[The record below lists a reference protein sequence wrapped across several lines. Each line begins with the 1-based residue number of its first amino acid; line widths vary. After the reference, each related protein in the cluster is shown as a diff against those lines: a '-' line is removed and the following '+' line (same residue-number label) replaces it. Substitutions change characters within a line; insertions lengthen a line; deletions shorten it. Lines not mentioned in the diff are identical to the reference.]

1 MKKNKKIDSK
11 DEKELIGFIELLR
24 SLVNINQKA
33 RLALWLAVV
42 GTFLLKWVFKI
53 YFPTGLFVTIFVF
66 ALTISGY
73 YYILSKR
80 VNKLRDLEN
89 AVTIYTL
96 FNLVLYTAII
106 HYFGGIEG
114 IGVLIYLFIIVE
126 ANIVLSG
133 KKSILVTLF
142 AVICYGTMGT
152 LEYLGIIPHNDPF
165 LIGRVLYNNPL
176 HLLFSVVVG
185 GLLGFFYTGH
195 IASNFSTVYR
205 KMGEVLKG
213 EREILMNTQEQLE
226 EAKTS
231 LEIKVAA
238 RTRELQNLT
247 ENLEEEVKVRT
258 EEALEKVKELEKF
271 QKFSVGRELKMVELK
286 QEIKKLKKEL
296 EQYKNK

>member
-1 MKKNKKIDSK
+1 MKENKKKASK
-11 DEKELIGFIELLR
+11 NDKELIGFIELLR

-33 RLALWLAVV
+33 RLALWLSVV

-73 YYILSKR
+73 YYVLSKR
-80 VNKLRDLEN
+80 VNKLKDLEN

-96 FNLVLYTAII
+96 LNLILYTSII

-114 IGVLIYLFIIVE
+114 IGILIYLFIIVE

-142 AVICYGTMGT
+142 AVICYGILGT
-152 LEYLGIIPHNDPF
+152 LEYFGIIPHNEAF
-165 LIGRVLYNNPL
+165 MIGRILYNNPL

-195 IASNFSTVYR
+195 IASNFSMVYR
-205 KMGEVLKG
+205 KMGAVLKG
-213 EREILMNTQEQLE
+213 EREILMKTQEQLE
-226 EAKTS
+226 EAKAG
-231 LEIKVAA
+231 LEIKVGA

-247 ENLEEEVKVRT
+247 EHLEEEVKVRT
-258 EEALEKVKELEKF
+258 EEASEKVKELEKF
-271 QKFSVGRELKMVELK
+271 QKFSIGRELKMVELK
-286 QEIKKLKKEL
+286 QKIKKLEKEL
-296 EQYKNK
+296 EQYKK